1 MTQAV
6 EMDAVPVVGVGNVW
20 HRVTRVPA
28 APALT
33 RVQALAGAV
42 SPKLHGAAIIENIRV
57 KWIQPA
63 LEMACCYN
71 CVSNATIPCVIQQMR
86 FISISCGI

>member
-6 EMDAVPVVGVGNVW
+6 EVDAVPVVGVGHVW

-57 KWIQPA
+57 MWIQPGRWRA
-63 LEMACCYN
+63 AIIVCL
-71 CVSNATIPCVIQQMR
+71 MR
-86 FISISCGI
+86 PYLV

>member
-20 HRVTRVPA
+20 HRVTRVSA

-57 KWIQPA
+57 MWIQPRRWRA
-63 LEMACCYN
+63 
-71 CVSNATIPCVIQQMR
+71 ATIVCLMR
-86 FISISCGI
+86 PYLV